1 MICRKHIIL
10 ILLVLFTGMCLTG
23 CMRDEE
29 NEQDATKWREQA
41 KELAIQYIEEKYGF
55 TPEVIDSKSN
65 NNDSVVPPSKYIPET
80 VVTLEYKDETF
91 IVVADGSKSTTEKVI
106 DNYQAEEIRN
116 AFQEYLN
123 EYFQVQVYDV
133 YIEAG
138 RSVTIPGKEFNMQY
152 NFFHDYY
159 DGTNLE
165 ELLTKHALRA
175 YVKIVD
181 DVSLDDFTLHTKDS
195 IVFHS
200 KTELLI
206 TKHESEAAAD
216 NCSLG
221 TYFDKT
227 IYTHAMYILD
237 AMDIRKGEI
246 TEYELSIG
254 QYGDIYYSVPGVD
267 VSEYTIAIDE
277 DDVSIS
283 AWEHSS
289 YNYKETGPDAYYLSG
304 SFTMNSPEMYIYY
317 PLELLPDKP
326 DGVTGYRMGV
336 SYLETQYNNDRYERH
351 EGTVSGEYQV
361 YEFSLKNKDNLSF
374 RLLFEIKNRW

>member
-1 MICRKHIIL
+1 MIHKKHTTFVWMIL
-10 ILLVLFTGMCLTG
+10 FLCICLTG

-29 NEQDATKWREQA
+29 NEQDATEWREQA
-41 KELAIQYIEEKYGF
+41 EELAVTYIEEKYGF
-55 TPEVIDSKSN
+55 TPEVVDSKSN

-80 VVTLEYKDETF
+80 VVTLEYEDETF

-123 EYFQVQVYDV
+123 EYFQVPVYDV

-138 RSVTIPGKEFNMQY
+138 RCVTISGKDFNMQY
-152 NFFHDYY
+152 NFFHEYY

-165 ELLTKHALRA
+165 ELLTQHALRA
-175 YVKIVD
+175 YVKIAD
-181 DVSLDDFTLHTKDS
+181 DVNLDDFTLLTEDS
-195 IVFHS
+195 IVYHP

-206 TKHESEAAAD
+206 TTHKNETAAD

-227 IYTHAMYILD
+227 IYTQAMYICD

-254 QYGDIYYSVPGVD
+254 QFGDIYYSVPGLD
-267 VSEYTIAIDE
+267 VSEYTLAIDE
-277 DDVSIS
+277 DNVSIS

-289 YNYKETGPDAYYLSG
+289 YSYEKSGDTAYFVSG
-304 SFTMNSPEMYIYY
+304 TFTKTSQKLYIYY
-317 PLELLPDKP
+317 PQEFLPDKP
-326 DGVTGYRMGV
+326 DDVTGYRMGV
-336 SYLETQYNNDRYERH
+336 SYLETQHNNNRSERH
-351 EGTVSGEYQV
+351 EGAEIGEYQV
-361 YEFSLKNKDNLSF
+361 YDIDLKNRDNLSF
-374 RLLFEIKNRW
+374 RLLFETEQ

>member
-1 MICRKHIIL
+1 MIYKKHTNL
-10 ILLVLFTGMCLTG
+10 VWMVLFMCICLTG

-41 KELAIQYIEEKYGF
+41 EELAIKHIEEKYGF
-55 TPEVIDSKSN
+55 TPEVVDSKSN
-65 NNDSVVPPSKYIPET
+65 NNDSVVPPIKYIPET

-91 IVVADGSKSTTEKVI
+91 IVVADGSVTTTEKVI

-116 AFQEYLN
+116 AFQEYLC
-123 EYFQVQVYDV
+123 EYFQVPVYDV

-138 RSVTIPGKEFNMQY
+138 HCVTIPGKEFNMQY
-152 NFFHDYY
+152 NFFHEYY

-175 YVKIVD
+175 YVKIID
-181 DVSLDDFTLHTKDS
+181 DVSLDEFKLLTKDS

-206 TKHESEAAAD
+206 TTHQSEAAAD

-254 QYGDIYYSVPGVD
+254 QYGDIYYSVPGMD
-267 VSEYTIAIDE
+267 SSEYIIVIDE
-277 DDVSIS
+277 DDVSMS
-283 AWEHSS
+283 EWKHSS
-289 YNYKETGPDAYYLSG
+289 YSYKETGPDAYYLSG
-304 SFTMNSPEMYIYY
+304 SFTTKSPEVYIYY

-326 DGVTGYRMGV
+326 NGVTGYRMGV
-336 SYLETQYNNDRYERH
+336 SYLETQYNNNRYERH
-351 EGTVSGEYQV
+351 EGAVSGEYQV
-361 YEFSLKNKDNLSF
+361 YDVSLKNKDKISF
-374 RLLFEIKNRW
+374 RLLFEMKNK